1 MRSLKELLKF
11 KVHAEDDLFGEI
23 SDFYFDDH
31 DWNIRYF
38 VVDTGGWLSGR
49 KVLISPSAAGVPDWL
64 EESIPISLNRVQI
77 ENSPPIS
84 ADRPVSRQ
92 HEEAISLYYGW
103 PRYWSAAGIPMPG
116 LGGLPNN
123 GPGLPLEKMTREGV
137 HIEENRED
145 RLQHNPNLQS
155 MIEVMGYSIAATNGE
170 IGHVEDFLADMDTWQ
185 ILKLVVNTRNWLPGK
200 HVVID
205 LRDISEVS
213 WENRRVSVSLSRE
226 NVAHSPELGKGSAF
240 V

>member
-1 MRSLKELLKF
+1 MHSLKELLKF
-11 KVHAEDDLFGEI
+11 KVHAEDDTFGKI

-49 KVLISPSAAGVPDWL
+49 KVLISPSAAGIPDWL
-64 EESIPISLNRVQI
+64 EESIPVVLNRVQI

-116 LGGLPNN
+116 LGGLPDN
-123 GPGLPLEKMTREGV
+123 GPGLPLDKMTQEGV
-137 HIEENRED
+137 QFEENRED
-145 RLQHNPNLQS
+145 RLQHNPHLRS
-155 MIEVMGYSIAATNGE
+155 MNEVLGYSIAATDGE

-185 ILKLVVNTRNWLPGK
+185 IRKLVVDTRNWLPGK
-200 HVVID
+200 EVVIGTD
-205 LRDISEVS
+205 HISQVS
-213 WENRRVSVSLSRE
+213 WADRRVSISLTKA
-226 NVAHSPELGKGSAF
+226 NVETSPELETGSVF
-240 V
+240 I